1 MFIRRAF
8 QNNLPKLRVAKFSAS
23 SMVQATEVRR
33 DSQTLTH
40 FEGNEIETKF
50 EGTQNYEFEVD
61 AAIVPNMSDFV
72 LKMND
77 MDTNYK
83 NI

>member
-8 QNNLPKLRVAKFSAS
+8 QNNLPILRTTNHVAFGMS
-23 SMVQATEVRR
+23 SMAAAHVR
-33 DSQTLTH
+33 DIPVLTH
-40 FEGNEIETKF
+40 IENQIETKF
-50 EGTQNYEFEVD
+50 EVEPQAEIN
-61 AAIVPNMSDFV
+61 AAIVPDMSEFV

-83 NI
+83 TI